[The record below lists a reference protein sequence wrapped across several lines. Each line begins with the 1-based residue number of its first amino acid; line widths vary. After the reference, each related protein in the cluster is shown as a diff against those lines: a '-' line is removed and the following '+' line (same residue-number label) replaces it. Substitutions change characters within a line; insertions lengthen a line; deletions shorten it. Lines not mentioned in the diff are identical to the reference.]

1 MSKKKRPSE
10 EGKDTPKDCVEIPL
24 PELTDDSFDKGR
36 VFQYGTAR
44 WAYGFLL
51 FIIAGCVLTTV
62 TEIPDG
68 LFLVWGFLLLPTV
81 ALLLISKYEIR
92 HDREGFSICL
102 GKRVLRRHSW
112 SEVTCVD
119 IQKRV
124 YVNGK
129 KLLAEPSM
137 SGYEAFYDR
146 AHAASKRKRQPKS
159 TAKAP
164 KNTPK
169 STEGK
174 DESPKSKGFIEIDLS
189 GLTDKLYDGYERA
202 VIGRKFDYAV
212 AKTQG
217 VLALPRL
224 YAIVGYVGIILT
236 LFILVGIAVVQ
247 KGIEIPLLLG
257 FSVFIALGAA
267 LVLIGKYEIHY
278 DENGFST
285 RLGKK
290 VLRQYAWSEVT
301 GIANYT
307 TVYVNG
313 KKFFVDHTVEG
324 FGFFYEY
331 AKRACKGGKGKPT
344 PPSEKKQK
352 NRKNT
357 GK

>member
-10 EGKDTPKDCVEIPL
+10 EGKDTE
-24 PELTDDSFDKGR
+24 
-36 VFQYGTAR
+36 
-44 WAYGFLL
+44 
-51 FIIAGCVLTTV
+51 
-62 TEIPDG
+62 
-68 LFLVWGFLLLPTV
+68 
-81 ALLLISKYEIR
+81 
-92 HDREGFSICL
+92 
-102 GKRVLRRHSW
+102 
-112 SEVTCVD
+112 
-119 IQKRV
+119 
-124 YVNGK
+124 
-129 KLLAEPSM
+129 
-137 SGYEAFYDR
+137 
-146 AHAASKRKRQPKS
+146 
-159 TAKAP
+159 
-164 KNTPK
+164 
-169 STEGK
+169 
-174 DESPKSKGFIEIDLS
+174 SKGYVEIDLTKI
-189 GLTDKLYDGYERA
+189 TDKLYDGYERA

-224 YAIVGYVGIILT
+224 YAMVGYVGIILT

-313 KKFFVDHTVEG
+313 KKLFVDHTVEG

-344 PPSEKKQK
+344 PPSEKKRKTHKSPPTSK
-352 NRKNT
+352 NK
-357 GK
+357 

>member
-10 EGKDTPKDCVEIPL
+10 EGKDTPKDFVDIPL
-24 PELTDDSFDKGR
+24 PELTDDSFEKGR

-51 FIIAGCVLTTV
+51 FIIAGCVLTAV

-81 ALLLISKYEIR
+81 ALLLLAKYEIR
-92 HDREGFSICL
+92 HDREGFSVCL

-112 SEVTCVD
+112 SEVTAVD

-124 YVNGK
+124 FVNGK

-146 AHAASKRKRQPKS
+146 AHAAAKKKSKDQPA
-159 TAKAP
+159 TPPAENAP
-164 KNTPK
+164 KPAERK
-169 STEGK
+169 EEG
-174 DESPKSKGFIEIDLS
+174 PRSKGYIELDLS
-189 GLTDKLYDGYERA
+189 GLMDKLYDGYERA

-224 YAIVGYVGIILT
+224 YAMVGYVGIILI

-247 KGIEIPLLLG
+247 KGIEIPMLLFFL
-257 FSVFIALGAA
+257 VFIALGIV
-267 LVLIGKYEIHY
+267 LVLLGKYEIHY

-313 KKFFVDHTVEG
+313 KKLFVDHTVEG

-352 NRKNT
+352 SRKNT

>member
-1 MSKKKRPSE
+1 MSKKKRPCE
-10 EGKDTPKDCVEIPL
+10 EGKDTPKDFVEIPL
-24 PELTDDSFDKGR
+24 PELADDSFEKGR

-51 FIIAGCVLTTV
+51 FIIAGCVLTAV

-81 ALLLISKYEIR
+81 ALLLLAKYEIR
-92 HDREGFSICL
+92 HDREGFSVCL

-112 SEVTCVD
+112 SEVTGVD

-146 AHAASKRKRQPKS
+146 AHAAAKKKSKDQPA
-159 TAKAP
+159 TPPAENAP
-164 KNTPK
+164 KPAERQEQDTR
-169 STEGK
+169 
-174 DESPKSKGFIEIDLS
+174 SKGYIELDLS
-189 GLTDKLYDGYERA
+189 GLMDKLYDGYERA

-224 YAIVGYVGIILT
+224 YAMVGYVGIILI

-247 KGIEIPLLLG
+247 KGIEIPMLLFFG
-257 FSVFIALGAA
+257 VFIALGIV
-267 LVLIGKYEIHY
+267 LVLLGKYEIHY

-313 KKFFVDHTVEG
+313 KKLFVDHTVEG

-331 AKRACKGGKGKPT
+331 AKRACKGGKGKT
-344 PPSEKKQK
+344 TPSEKKQK

>member
-1 MSKKKRPSE
+1 MSKKKRPCE

-24 PELTDDSFDKGR
+24 PELWDDSFDKGR

-81 ALLLISKYEIR
+81 ALLLLAKYEIL
-92 HDREGFSICL
+92 HDREGFSVCL
-102 GKRVLRRHSW
+102 GKRVLCRHSW
-112 SEVTCVD
+112 SEVTGVD

-124 YVNGK
+124 FVNGK
-129 KLLAEPSM
+129 KLLAEPFM

-146 AHAASKRKRQPKS
+146 AHAAAKKKSKDQPA
-159 TAKAP
+159 TPPAENAP
-164 KNTPK
+164 KPAERQEENPR
-169 STEGK
+169 
-174 DESPKSKGFIEIDLS
+174 SKGYVEIDLTKI
-189 GLTDKLYDGYERA
+189 TDKLYDGYERA

-224 YAIVGYVGIILT
+224 YAMVGYAAILVT
-236 LFILVGIAVVQ
+236 LFIVVGITVAQ
-247 KGIEIPLLLG
+247 GGIEIPLLLG

-313 KKFFVDHTVEG
+313 KKLFVDHTVEG

-331 AKRACKGGKGKPT
+331 AKRACKGGKGKT
-344 PPSEKKQK
+344 VPSEKK
-352 NRKNT
+352 RKSRSSRSH
-357 GK
+357 

>member
-1 MSKKKRPSE
+1 MSKKKRPCE
-10 EGKDTPKDCVEIPL
+10 EGKDTPKDFVEIPL
-24 PELTDDSFDKGR
+24 PELADDSFDKGR

-81 ALLLISKYEIR
+81 ALLLLAKYEIR

-112 SEVTCVD
+112 SEVTGVD

-146 AHAASKRKRQPKS
+146 AHAAAKKKSKDQPA
-159 TAKAP
+159 TPPAENAP
-164 KNTPK
+164 KPAERQEENPR
-169 STEGK
+169 
-174 DESPKSKGFIEIDLS
+174 SKGYVEIDLTKI
-189 GLTDKLYDGYERA
+189 TDKLYDGYERA

-224 YAIVGYVGIILT
+224 YAMVGYVGIILI

-247 KGIEIPLLLG
+247 KGIEIPMLLFFL
-257 FSVFIALGAA
+257 VFIALGIV
-267 LVLIGKYEIHY
+267 LVLLGKYEIHY

-313 KKFFVDHTVEG
+313 KKLFVDHTVEG

-331 AKRACKGGKGKPT
+331 AKRACKGGKGKT
-344 PPSEKKQK
+344 TPSEKKQK

>member
-24 PELTDDSFDKGR
+24 PELWDDSFDKDR

-51 FIIAGCVLTTV
+51 FIIAGCVLTAV

-81 ALLLISKYEIR
+81 ALLLLAKYEIR
-92 HDREGFSICL
+92 HDREGFSACI
-102 GKRVLRRHSW
+102 GKRVLRRYSW
-112 SEVTCVD
+112 LEVTAVD
-119 IQKRV
+119 SQKRV
-124 YVNGK
+124 FVNGK

-146 AHAASKRKRQPKS
+146 AHAAAKKKSKDQPA
-159 TAKAP
+159 TPPAENAP
-164 KNTPK
+164 KPA
-169 STEGK
+169 ERQEE
-174 DESPKSKGFIEIDLS
+174 DPRSKGYIELDLS
-189 GLTDKLYDGYERA
+189 GLMDKLYDGYERA

-224 YAIVGYVGIILT
+224 YAMVGYAAILVT
-236 LFILVGIAVVQ
+236 LFIVVGITVVQ
-247 KGIEIPLLLG
+247 GGIEIPILLG

-267 LVLIGKYEIHY
+267 LVLLGKYEIHY

-313 KKFFVDHTVEG
+313 KKLFVDHTVEG

-331 AKRACKGGKGKPT
+331 AKRACKGGKGKT
-344 PPSEKKQK
+344 TPSEKKQK
-352 NRKNT
+352 NRKKA

>member
-1 MSKKKRPSE
+1 MSKKKRPCE
-10 EGKDTPKDCVEIPL
+10 EGKDTPKDFVEIPL
-24 PELTDDSFDKGR
+24 PELADDSFDKGR

-81 ALLLISKYEIR
+81 ALLLLAKYEIR

-112 SEVTCVD
+112 SEVTGVD

-124 YVNGK
+124 FVNGK

-146 AHAASKRKRQPKS
+146 AHAAAKKKSKDQPA
-159 TAKAP
+159 TPPAENAP
-164 KNTPK
+164 KPAERQEENPR
-169 STEGK
+169 
-174 DESPKSKGFIEIDLS
+174 SKGYVEIDLTKI
-189 GLTDKLYDGYERA
+189 TDKLYDGYERA

-224 YAIVGYVGIILT
+224 YAMVGYVGIILI

-247 KGIEIPLLLG
+247 KGIEIPMLLFFL
-257 FSVFIALGAA
+257 VFIALGIV
-267 LVLIGKYEIHY
+267 LVLLGKYEIHY

-313 KKFFVDHTVEG
+313 KKLFVDHTVEG

-331 AKRACKGGKGKPT
+331 AKRACKGGKGKT
-344 PPSEKKQK
+344 TPSEKKQK

>member
-10 EGKDTPKDCVEIPL
+10 EGKDTE
-24 PELTDDSFDKGR
+24 
-36 VFQYGTAR
+36 
-44 WAYGFLL
+44 
-51 FIIAGCVLTTV
+51 
-62 TEIPDG
+62 
-68 LFLVWGFLLLPTV
+68 
-81 ALLLISKYEIR
+81 
-92 HDREGFSICL
+92 
-102 GKRVLRRHSW
+102 
-112 SEVTCVD
+112 
-119 IQKRV
+119 
-124 YVNGK
+124 
-129 KLLAEPSM
+129 
-137 SGYEAFYDR
+137 
-146 AHAASKRKRQPKS
+146 
-159 TAKAP
+159 
-164 KNTPK
+164 
-169 STEGK
+169 
-174 DESPKSKGFIEIDLS
+174 SKGYVEIDLTKI
-189 GLTDKLYDGYERA
+189 TDKLYDGYERA

-224 YAIVGYVGIILT
+224 YAMVGYAAILVT
-236 LFILVGIAVVQ
+236 LFIVVGITVAQ
-247 KGIEIPLLLG
+247 GGIEIPLLLG

-301 GIANYT
+301 GVAKHT
-307 TVYVNG
+307 TVFVGG
-313 KKFFVDHTVEG
+313 KKLFVDHTVEG

-344 PPSEKKQK
+344 HPSEKKQK

>member
-1 MSKKKRPSE
+1 MSKKKRPCE
-10 EGKDTPKDCVEIPL
+10 EGKDTPKDFVEIPL

-51 FIIAGCVLTTV
+51 FIIAGCVLTAV

-68 LFLVWGFLLLPTV
+68 LFLVWGFLLLLTV
-81 ALLLISKYEIR
+81 ALLLLAKYEIL
-92 HDREGFSICL
+92 HDREGFSVCL

-112 SEVTCVD
+112 SEVTGVD

-124 YVNGK
+124 FVNGK

-146 AHAASKRKRQPKS
+146 AHAAAKKKSKDQPA
-159 TAKAP
+159 TPPAENAP
-164 KNTPK
+164 KPAERQEQDTR
-169 STEGK
+169 
-174 DESPKSKGFIEIDLS
+174 SKGYIELDLS

-224 YAIVGYVGIILT
+224 YAMVGYVGIILI

-247 KGIEIPLLLG
+247 KGIEIPMLLFFG
-257 FSVFIALGAA
+257 VFIALGIV
-267 LVLIGKYEIHY
+267 LVLLGKYEIHY

-313 KKFFVDHTVEG
+313 KKLFVDHTVEG

-331 AKRACKGGKGKPT
+331 AKRACKGGKGKT
-344 PPSEKKQK
+344 TPSEKKQK

>member
-51 FIIAGCVLTTV
+51 FIIAGCVLTAV

-81 ALLLISKYEIR
+81 ALLLLAKYEIR
-92 HDREGFSICL
+92 HDREGFSVRL

-112 SEVTCVD
+112 SEVTGVD

-124 YVNGK
+124 FVNGK

-146 AHAASKRKRQPKS
+146 AHAAAKKKSKDQPA
-159 TAKAP
+159 TPPAENAP
-164 KNTPK
+164 KPAERQEQDTR
-169 STEGK
+169 
-174 DESPKSKGFIEIDLS
+174 SKGYIELDLS
-189 GLTDKLYDGYERA
+189 GLMDKLYDGYERA

-224 YAIVGYVGIILT
+224 YAMVGYVGIILI

-247 KGIEIPLLLG
+247 KGIEIPMLLFFG
-257 FSVFIALGAA
+257 VFIALGIV
-267 LVLIGKYEIHY
+267 LVLLGKYEIHY

-313 KKFFVDHTVEG
+313 KKLFVDHTVEG

>member
-10 EGKDTPKDCVEIPL
+10 EGKDTE
-24 PELTDDSFDKGR
+24 
-36 VFQYGTAR
+36 
-44 WAYGFLL
+44 
-51 FIIAGCVLTTV
+51 
-62 TEIPDG
+62 
-68 LFLVWGFLLLPTV
+68 
-81 ALLLISKYEIR
+81 
-92 HDREGFSICL
+92 
-102 GKRVLRRHSW
+102 
-112 SEVTCVD
+112 
-119 IQKRV
+119 
-124 YVNGK
+124 
-129 KLLAEPSM
+129 
-137 SGYEAFYDR
+137 
-146 AHAASKRKRQPKS
+146 
-159 TAKAP
+159 
-164 KNTPK
+164 
-169 STEGK
+169 
-174 DESPKSKGFIEIDLS
+174 SKGYVEIDLTKI
-189 GLTDKLYDGYERA
+189 TDKLYDGYERA

-224 YAIVGYVGIILT
+224 YAMVGYVGIILI

-247 KGIEIPLLLG
+247 KGIEIPMLLFFL
-257 FSVFIALGAA
+257 VFIALGIV
-267 LVLIGKYEIHY
+267 LVLLGKYEIHY

-313 KKFFVDHTVEG
+313 KKLFVDHTVEG

-352 NRKNT
+352 SRKNT

>member
-24 PELTDDSFDKGR
+24 PELWDDSFDMGR

-51 FIIAGCVLTTV
+51 FIIAGCVLTAV

-92 HDREGFSICL
+92 HDREGFSVCI

-112 SEVTCVD
+112 SEVTAVD
-119 IQKRV
+119 SQKRV
-124 YVNGK
+124 FVNGK

-146 AHAASKRKRQPKS
+146 AHAAAKKKSKDQPA
-159 TAKAP
+159 TPPAENAP
-164 KNTPK
+164 KPAERQEQDTR
-169 STEGK
+169 
-174 DESPKSKGFIEIDLS
+174 SKGYIELDLS
-189 GLTDKLYDGYERA
+189 GLMDKLYDGYERA

-224 YAIVGYVGIILT
+224 YAMVGYVGIILI

-247 KGIEIPLLLG
+247 KGIEIPMLLFFG
-257 FSVFIALGAA
+257 VFIALGIV
-267 LVLIGKYEIHY
+267 LVLLGKYEIHY

-301 GIANYT
+301 GVANYT

-313 KKFFVDHTVEG
+313 KKLFVDHTVEG

-344 PPSEKKQK
+344 PPSEKKQRS
-352 NRKNT
+352 RKNT

>member
-10 EGKDTPKDCVEIPL
+10 EGKDTPKDFVDIPL
-24 PELTDDSFDKGR
+24 PELTDDSFEKGR

-51 FIIAGCVLTTV
+51 FIIAGCVLTAV

-81 ALLLISKYEIR
+81 ALFLLAKYEIR
-92 HDREGFSICL
+92 HDREGFSVCL

-112 SEVTCVD
+112 SEVTGVD

-124 YVNGK
+124 FVNGK

-146 AHAASKRKRQPKS
+146 AHAAAKKKSKDQPA
-159 TAKAP
+159 TPPAENAP
-164 KNTPK
+164 KPAERK
-169 STEGK
+169 EEG
-174 DESPKSKGFIEIDLS
+174 PRSKGYIELDLS
-189 GLTDKLYDGYERA
+189 GLMDKLYDGYERA

-224 YAIVGYVGIILT
+224 YAMVGYVGIILI

-247 KGIEIPLLLG
+247 KGIEIPMLLFFL
-257 FSVFIALGAA
+257 VFIALGIV
-267 LVLIGKYEIHY
+267 LVLLGKYEIHY

-313 KKFFVDHTVEG
+313 KKLFVDHTVEG

-352 NRKNT
+352 SRKNT

>member
-24 PELTDDSFDKGR
+24 PELTDDSFEKGR

-44 WAYGFLL
+44 WAYGFIL
-51 FIIAGCVLTTV
+51 FIIAGCVLTAV

-68 LFLVWGFLLLPTV
+68 FFLVWGFLLLPTV
-81 ALLLISKYEIR
+81 ALLLLAKYEIR
-92 HDREGFSICL
+92 HDREGFSVCL

-112 SEVTCVD
+112 SEVTGVD

-124 YVNGK
+124 FVNGK

-146 AHAASKRKRQPKS
+146 AHAAAKKKSKDQPA
-159 TAKAP
+159 TPPAENAP
-164 KNTPK
+164 KPAERK
-169 STEGK
+169 EEG
-174 DESPKSKGFIEIDLS
+174 PRSKGYIELDLS
-189 GLTDKLYDGYERA
+189 GLMDKLYDGYERA

-224 YAIVGYVGIILT
+224 YAMVGYVGIILI

-247 KGIEIPLLLG
+247 KGIEIPMLLFFL
-257 FSVFIALGAA
+257 VFIALGIV
-267 LVLIGKYEIHY
+267 LVLLGKYEIHY

-313 KKFFVDHTVEG
+313 KKLFVDHTVEG

>member
-10 EGKDTPKDCVEIPL
+10 EGKDTPKDFVEIPL
-24 PELTDDSFDKGR
+24 PELWDDSFDKDR

-81 ALLLISKYEIR
+81 ALLLLAKYEIR
-92 HDREGFSICL
+92 HDREGFSACI
-102 GKRVLRRHSW
+102 GKRVLRRYSW
-112 SEVTCVD
+112 LEVTAVD
-119 IQKRV
+119 SQKRV
-124 YVNGK
+124 FVNGK

-146 AHAASKRKRQPKS
+146 AHAAAKKKSKDQPA
-159 TAKAP
+159 TPPAENAP
-164 KNTPK
+164 KPA
-169 STEGK
+169 ERHEE
-174 DESPKSKGFIEIDLS
+174 DPRSKGYIELDLS
-189 GLTDKLYDGYERA
+189 GLMDKLYDGYERA

-212 AKTQG
+212 AKNQG

-224 YAIVGYVGIILT
+224 YAMVGYVGIILT

-247 KGIEIPLLLG
+247 KGIEIPMLL
-257 FSVFIALGAA
+257 FFWVFIALGIV
-267 LVLIGKYEIHY
+267 LVLLGKYEIHY

-313 KKFFVDHTVEG
+313 KKLFVDHTVEG

-331 AKRACKGGKGKPT
+331 AKRACKGGKGKTT
-344 PPSEKKQK
+344 PSDKKQK